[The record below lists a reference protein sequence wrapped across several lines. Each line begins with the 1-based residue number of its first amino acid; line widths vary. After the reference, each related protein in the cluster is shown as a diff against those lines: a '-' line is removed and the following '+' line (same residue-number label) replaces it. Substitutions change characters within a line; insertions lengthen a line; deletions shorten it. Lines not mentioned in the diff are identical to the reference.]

1 MHAVADVNIMC
12 LCVKL
17 YQLQAFSY
25 VSSLYDPPEQQE
37 VTALTLILSG
47 KWSQRHRQANILGLS
62 LVTYRK
68 GSREINSLKNNL
80 AAQPQILN
88 QDKLGKERK

>member
-25 VSSLYDPPEQQE
+25 VSSLYDPPEQRE

-47 KWSQRHRQANILGLS
+47 K
-62 LVTYRK
+62 
-68 GSREINSLKNNL
+68 
-80 AAQPQILN
+80 
-88 QDKLGKERK
+88 